1 MADRY
6 TELFLDEASEH
17 IEDLNQN
24 LLRLERDGSDPETI
38 NEIFRSAHTLK
49 SSAAFVGLDS
59 LSALAHHMEDLFQKV
74 RENSLDVT
82 TDVVNLFFR
91 CLDRIKAAVAIVAA
105 GGKPDDSFEELIHEL
120 SAIAGSQAGGSPTAG
135 IATPVSDAPDTE
147 SSMVDER
154 RDGETELEPLHSK
167 PNAESPT
174 ATDTREYF
182 IALSDEELAE
192 LGKEA
197 GRGKVF
203 DGHVE
208 LDAEAPMRNM
218 RLLLLLINLRKIG
231 NVYRTSPPEADLESG
246 VYEGNSMGFVFYG
259 ATSRE
264 EILKVCQVDMVE
276 EVHLNERA
284 TPRAGD
290 DGAVAKKQSTG
301 ITTDETVIKTR
312 NIKVSSEKIDYLLN
326 SVGELVITN
335 SGLQKIYEDLSE
347 EVGDS
352 HALGELK
359 SKIDQAARI
368 ARDLQ
373 SGIMKTRMI
382 PVGLAF
388 HRFPRPIRD
397 LALNLGKEVDLVFQG
412 EDTELDK
419 NIIDAINDPLLHL
432 LRNALDH
439 GIEPPDERESKGK
452 DRTATLLL
460 NAYQSGNNIYVEI
473 KDDGR
478 GLNRKAIVEK
488 GIKTGLIESSESMS
502 DEEVYNLI
510 FHPGFSTATEVTDL
524 SGRGVGMNV
533 VRKMVQ
539 EFKGSI
545 QVQNNPGA
553 GCSFLLSFPLT
564 LAIISAIL
572 VQIRGE
578 EYAFPL
584 SDVVE
589 TIRLSQ
595 ADITTLQGKDIIN
608 LRGEIL
614 PVFRLR
620 ELMGLPLDGQ
630 DEEEFPV
637 VIANVAGRK
646 VGYIVDAMAGKKE
659 IVIKSLEQ
667 NYKSIRG
674 LIGACLMGDGSI
686 VMVLDVHGLLDLATG
701 LKARR
706 RKLEEAGEQAFEGVH
721 ATDQYNDRV
730 RKITWTGRRRR
741 VVKKVEQDV
750 SATAQLT
757 AANVETEKE
766 AQLTGAVAASTSVVA
781 TNAQAA
787 GGGFSEEQ
795 SGLPVSE
802 DPGDP
807 SLSSRAEKTEAHP
820 SVADIIPADSL
831 IWAPAEIFEDPND
844 VAASDSPDSAGTEKG
859 PAGEDSDGVSRA
871 IEEFEKEQSDRRKSA
886 REIYGGSQTP
896 NRELSEEEY
905 NKLYS
910 VINTGMINAG
920 LVLSQLLG
928 VTVEV
933 AVPEFTTVDYSEL
946 SQYVPGNR
954 LICVAL
960 ETEGDFYAVLLL
972 VFDEKTGYE
981 AAGELMG
988 LPVEERKADSMSRED
1003 LQSVLNELTNIVGAS
1018 ILNELANKTSLSITP
1033 TVPEF
1038 MMGSVDD
1045 LLGFVQQKG
1054 QPELD
1059 SKLIYISTDFFRDD
1073 TELLG
1078 RLFMLPSRPNLV
1090 DLITR
1095 LPD

>member
-24 LLRLERDGSDPETI
+24 LLRLERDGFDPETI

-59 LSALAHHMEDLFQKV
+59 LSSLAHHMEDLFQNVKDGT
-74 RENSLDVT
+74 LQVT

-91 CLDRIKAAVAIVAA
+91 CLDRIKAAVAVVAD
-105 GGKPDDSFEELIHEL
+105 GGKPDDNFQDLIEELSSHVS
-120 SAIAGSQAGGSPTAG
+120 SAPAVEKKTTVAASE
-135 IATPVSDAPDTE
+135 ATSE
-147 SSMVDER
+147 SSQPPQVEAQTSSVQASTAEASA
-154 RDGETELEPLHSK
+154 RDH
-167 PNAESPT
+167 
-174 ATDTREYF
+174 F
-182 IALSDEELAE
+182 IQLSDDDLSDLAE
-192 LGKEA
+192 KAGKQT
-197 GRGKVF
+197 VF
-203 DGHVE
+203 DGHVV
-208 LDAEAPMRNM
+208 LDPEAPMRNM

-231 NVYRTSPPEADLESG
+231 TVYRTNPVENELETG
-246 VYEGNSMGFVFYG
+246 AYEGHTMDFIFFGDVKRD
-259 ATSRE
+259 AV
-264 EILKVCQVDMVE
+264 LKVSQVDMVE
-276 EVHLNERA
+276 EVYLNERSL
-284 TPRAGD
+284 PRKGETKEIHEART
-290 DGAVAKKQSTG
+290 AAAPVS
-301 ITTDETVIKTR
+301 DETIIKTR

-335 SGLQKIYEDLSE
+335 SGLQKIYEDLSAE
-347 EVGDS
+347 IGES

-382 PVGLAF
+382 PVGLVF
-388 HRFPRPIRD
+388 HRFPRPVRD

-419 NIIDAINDPLLHL
+419 NIIDALNDPLLHL

-439 GIEPPDERESKGK
+439 GIETPAEREEKGK

-460 NAYQSGNNIYVEI
+460 NAFQSGNNIYVEI

-478 GLNRKAIVEK
+478 GLNRKAIAEK
-488 GIKTGLIESSESMS
+488 AVSLGLVDGTETMS

-510 FHPGFSTATEVTDL
+510 FHPGFSTARQVTDV

-553 GCSFLLSFPLT
+553 GCSFVLSFPLT

-572 VQIRGE
+572 IRIRGE
-578 EYAFPL
+578 EFAFPL

-589 TIRLSQ
+589 TIRLTQ

-620 ELMGLPLDGQ
+620 ELMGLPLDGAE
-630 DEEEFPV
+630 EEEFPV

-646 VGYIVDAMAGKKE
+646 VGYVVDAMAGKKE

-667 NYKSIRG
+667 NYRSIRG

-686 VMVLDVHGLLDLATG
+686 VMVLDVHGLLDLATR
-701 LKARR
+701 LQARR
-706 RKLEEAGEQAFEGVH
+706 RSLEEQKELAFEGVH
-721 ATDQYNDRV
+721 ATDSYNQKV
-730 RKITWTGRRRR
+730 QAITWSGRRRR
-741 VVKKVEQDV
+741 GASRKSREDVREPAMVGASENGKGQEKSGGEDIPTGTSHLKTAGPGDGSSTKVQAVTFFDEPGSGYHKFSESVTQE
-750 SATAQLT
+750 L
-757 AANVETEKE
+757 AADISEHDRAKSESITDSTSSGDDSR
-766 AQLTGAVAASTSVVA
+766 TGA
-781 TNAQAA
+781 
-787 GGGFSEEQ
+787 G
-795 SGLPVSE
+795 
-802 DPGDP
+802 
-807 SLSSRAEKTEAHP
+807 
-820 SVADIIPADSL
+820 ADSVSK
-831 IWAPAEIFEDPND
+831 AHSADE
-844 VAASDSPDSAGTEKG
+844 DSA
-859 PAGEDSDGVSRA
+859 GVSRA
-871 IEEFEKEQSDRRKSA
+871 IQEFEKEKADRVRTAK
-886 REIYGGSQTP
+886 EIYGGKDSHG
-896 NRELSEEEY
+896 RDLSEDEY

-946 SQYVPGNR
+946 TRYVPGER
-954 LICVAL
+954 LISVAL
-960 ETEGDFYAVLLL
+960 GTEGDFFAVLLL
-972 VFDEKTGYE
+972 VFDEATGFE

-988 LPVEERKADSMSRED
+988 LPEGSRTPDSMSMED
-1003 LQSVLNELTNIVGAS
+1003 VQSVLNELTNIVGSS
-1018 ILNELANKTSLSITP
+1018 ILNELANKTNMAITP

-1038 MMGSVDD
+1038 MAGSVQD
-1045 LLGFVQQKG
+1045 LLDLVQKRSH
-1054 QPELD
+1054 PDLD
-1059 SKLIYISTDFFRDD
+1059 SKLIYISTDFFRED

-1090 DLITR
+1090 ELVSR
-1095 LPD
+1095 LPG

>member
-24 LLRLERDGSDPETI
+24 LLRLERDGFDQETI

-59 LSALAHHMEDLFQKV
+59 LSSLAHHMEDLFQKV
-74 RENSLDVT
+74 KDGDLKVS

-91 CLDRIKAAVAIVAA
+91 CLDRIKAAVAVVAD
-105 GGKPDDSFEELIHEL
+105 GGKPDDRFQDLLEELETYVVADSPAASSPAPTASEPGAAVTAPALTSISTAPESKQHFIEL
-120 SAIAGSQAGGSPTAG
+120 SESELPDLADKAGKQT
-135 IATPVSDAPDTE
+135 
-147 SSMVDER
+147 
-154 RDGETELEPLHSK
+154 
-167 PNAESPT
+167 
-174 ATDTREYF
+174 
-182 IALSDEELAE
+182 
-192 LGKEA
+192 
-197 GRGKVF
+197 VF
-203 DGHVE
+203 DGHVV
-208 LDAEAPMRNM
+208 LDREAPMRNM
-218 RLLLLLINLRKIG
+218 RMLLLLMNLRKIG
-231 NVYRTSPPEADLESG
+231 QVYRTNPPEADLESG
-246 VYEGNSMGFVFYG
+246 AYEGNTMDFIFYG
-259 ATSRE
+259 DAKKDTV
-264 EILKVCQVDMVE
+264 LKVSQVDMVE
-276 EVHLNERA
+276 EVYLNERSLPQKGETQEVHQA
-284 TPRAGD
+284 RTASRALN
-290 DGAVAKKQSTG
+290 
-301 ITTDETVIKTR
+301 TDETVIKTR

-335 SGLQKIYEDLSE
+335 SGLQKIYEDLTRE
-347 EVGDS
+347 IGES

-388 HRFPRPIRD
+388 HRFPRPVRD
-397 LALNLGKEVDLVFQG
+397 LALSLGKEVDLVFQG

-419 NIIDAINDPLLHL
+419 NIIDALNDPLLHL

-439 GIEPPDERESKGK
+439 GIEKPAEREEKGK
-452 DRTATLLL
+452 NPTATLLL
-460 NAYQSGNNIYVEI
+460 NAFQSGNNIYVEI

-478 GLNRKAIVEK
+478 GMNRKAIAEK
-488 GIKTGLIESSESMS
+488 AVALGLIDNTETMS

-510 FHPGFSTATEVTDL
+510 FHPGFSTAREVTDV

-553 GCSFLLSFPLT
+553 GCSFILSFPLT

-572 VQIRGE
+572 VRIRGE

-589 TIRLSQ
+589 TIRLTQS
-595 ADITTLQGKDIIN
+595 DITTLQGKDIIN

-620 ELMGLPLDGQ
+620 ELMGLPLDGEE
-630 DEEEFPV
+630 EEEFPV

-646 VGYIVDAMAGKKE
+646 VGYIVDGMAGKKE

-686 VMVLDVHGLLDLATG
+686 VMVLDVHGLLDLATRIQS
-701 LKARR
+701 RR
-706 RKLEEAGEQAFEGVH
+706 RAQEEVGQRAFEGVH
-721 ATDQYNDRV
+721 ATDGYNERV
-730 RKITWTGRRRR
+730 RSIAWSGRRRR
-741 VVKKVEQDV
+741 GARSESDAKEVTIASVAAQSNGSQANGSAPVAGSASLSVEQAGP
-750 SATAQLT
+750 SGTSHLSTA
-757 AANVETEKE
+757 
-766 AQLTGAVAASTSVVA
+766 S
-781 TNAQAA
+781 
-787 GGGFSEEQ
+787 
-795 SGLPVSE
+795 
-802 DPGDP
+802 
-807 SLSSRAEKTEAHP
+807 
-820 SVADIIPADSL
+820 
-831 IWAPAEIFEDPND
+831 
-844 VAASDSPDSAGTEKG
+844 SDSGSAGTLQSVTIFG
-859 PAGEDSDGVSRA
+859 QEDSGSSKTLDGPQNAAGSAATDLASDATARGGNADGGNRSSVELLSDEDSEGISQA
-871 IEEFEKEQSDRRKSA
+871 LQEFEKEKADRIRTAK
-886 REIYGGSQTP
+886 EIYGG
-896 NRELSEEEY
+896 RESHGRDLSEDEY

-933 AVPEFTTVDYSEL
+933 AVPEFTTVEYSDL
-946 SQYVPGNR
+946 TKYVPGER
-954 LICVAL
+954 LISVAL
-960 ETEGDFYAVLLL
+960 ETEGDFYAMLLL
-972 VFDEKTGYE
+972 VFDETTGYE

-988 LPVEERKADSMSRED
+988 VPEGQRKQDSMSVED
-1003 LQSVLNELTNIVGAS
+1003 VESVLNELTNIVGSS
-1018 ILNELANKTSLSITP
+1018 ILNELANKTSMAITP
-1033 TVPEF
+1033 TVPLF
-1038 MMGSVDD
+1038 MSGSVQD
-1045 LLGFVQQKG
+1045 LLKIVQEKSH
-1054 QPELD
+1054 PEMD
-1059 SKLIYISTDFFRDD
+1059 SRLIYISTDFFRED

-1090 DLITR
+1090 ELVSR
-1095 LPD
+1095 LSG

>member
-24 LLRLERDGSDPETI
+24 LLRLERDGYDPETI

-59 LSALAHHMEDLFQKV
+59 LSALAHHMEDLFQNVKD
-74 RENSLDVT
+74 NTLQVT

-91 CLDRIKAAVAIVAA
+91 CLDRIKAAVSIVAD
-105 GGKPDDSFEELIHEL
+105 GGKPDDNFQDLIEELTSHVSKAPAPEKAEL
-120 SAIAGSQAGGSPTAG
+120 SSSDVSPAEPSVASTPQTA
-135 IATPVSDAPDTE
+135 PSAPPAE
-147 SSMVDER
+147 PAARNHFIQLNDE
-154 RDGETELEPLHSK
+154 DL
-167 PNAESPT
+167 A
-174 ATDTREYF
+174 D
-182 IALSDEELAE
+182 LAE
-192 LGKEA
+192 KAGKLV
-197 GRGKVF
+197 VF
-203 DGHVE
+203 DGHVV
-208 LDAEAPMRNM
+208 LDPEAPMRNM

-231 NVYRTSPPEADLESG
+231 TVYRTNPPENELETG
-246 VYEGNSMGFVFYG
+246 AYEGHTMDFIFFGDAKRDAV
-259 ATSRE
+259 
-264 EILKVCQVDMVE
+264 LKVSQVDMVE
-276 EVHLNERA
+276 EVYLNERSIQRKGETREVHEA
-284 TPRAGD
+284 RTAAAP
-290 DGAVAKKQSTG
+290 VS
-301 ITTDETVIKTR
+301 DETIIKTR

-335 SGLQKIYEDLSE
+335 SGLQKIYEDLSSE
-347 EVGDS
+347 IGES

-382 PVGLAF
+382 PVGLVF
-388 HRFPRPIRD
+388 HRFPRPVRD

-419 NIIDAINDPLLHL
+419 NIIDALNDPLLHL

-439 GIEPPDERESKGK
+439 GIETPAEREEKGK
-452 DRTATLLL
+452 DRTATLML
-460 NAYQSGNNIYVEI
+460 NAFQSGNNIYVEI

-478 GLNRKAIVEK
+478 GLNRKAIAEK
-488 GIKTGLIESSESMS
+488 AVSLGLVDGTETMS

-510 FHPGFSTATEVTDL
+510 FHPGFSTARQVTDV

-553 GCSFLLSFPLT
+553 GCSFVLSFPLT

-572 VQIRGE
+572 IRIRGE

-589 TIRLSQ
+589 TIRLTQ

-620 ELMGLPLDGQ
+620 ELMGLPLD
-630 DEEEFPV
+630 DAEEEEFPV

-646 VGYIVDAMAGKKE
+646 VGYVVDAMAGKKE

-686 VMVLDVHGLLDLATG
+686 VMVLDVHGLLDLATR
-701 LKARR
+701 LQARR
-706 RKLEEAGEQAFEGVH
+706 RSQEEQKELAFEGVH
-721 ATDQYNDRV
+721 ATDSYNQKV
-730 RKITWTGRRRR
+730 QAITWSGRRRR
-741 VVKKVEQDV
+741 GANKKVEAREPALV
-750 SATAQLT
+750 
-757 AANVETEKE
+757 
-766 AQLTGAVAASTSVVA
+766 GAAASAESTVEASEGAEPQQGAGEDIPRGTSHLKTAGPGDGSSTRV
-781 TNAQAA
+781 QAVTY
-787 GGGFSEEQ
+787 FDES
-795 SGLPVSE
+795 PVSE
-802 DPGDP
+802 KASDGVTGELAADISAHEKSGSGSSDGD
-807 SLSSRAEKTEAHP
+807 AKTE
-820 SVADIIPADSL
+820 SFTQSAD
-831 IWAPAEIFEDPND
+831 E
-844 VAASDSPDSAGTEKG
+844 DSA
-859 PAGEDSDGVSRA
+859 GVSRA
-871 IEEFEKEQSDRRKSA
+871 IQEFEKEKADRVRTAK
-886 REIYGGSQTP
+886 EIYGGKEAHG
-896 NRELSEEEY
+896 RDLSEDEY

-946 SQYVPGNR
+946 TRYVPGER
-954 LICVAL
+954 LISVAL
-960 ETEGDFYAVLLL
+960 GTEGDFFAVLLL
-972 VFDEKTGYE
+972 VFDEATGFE

-988 LPVEERKADSMSRED
+988 LPEDSRNSASMSMED
-1003 LQSVLNELTNIVGAS
+1003 VQSVLNELTNIVGSS
-1018 ILNELANKTSLSITP
+1018 ILNELANKTSMAITP

-1038 MMGSVDD
+1038 MAGTVQD
-1045 LLGFVQQKG
+1045 LLDLVQNRSH
-1054 QPELD
+1054 PDLD
-1059 SKLIYISTDFFRDD
+1059 SKLIYISTDFFRED

-1090 DLITR
+1090 ELVSR
-1095 LPD
+1095 LPG